1 MAVSLIILS
10 VIAGIAVTLSIFSFR
25 NLLKLRTEL
34 KTAQREMTDLR
45 NYVNLS
51 IKELNKKTSVSCSD
65 EKKGFTTDMSVGEVL
80 EKHPAAKNILTM
92 FHLGACASCSVTD
105 DHNFG
110 EAIKEYDID
119 REAILN
125 ALNGLLEGSNWD
137 FNNPKYIN

>member
-65 EKKGFTTDMSVGEVL
+65 ENKGFTTEMSVGDDE
-80 EKHPAAKNILTM
+80 I
-92 FHLGACASCSVTD
+92 SV
-105 DHNFG
+105 N
-110 EAIKEYDID
+110 
-119 REAILN
+119 
-125 ALNGLLEGSNWD
+125 
-137 FNNPKYIN
+137 

>member
-1 MAVSLIILS
+1 MPVSLIILS
-10 VIAGIAVTLSIFSFR
+10 VIAGIAVILSIFSLR

-92 FHLGACASCSVTD
+92 FHLGACSSCSVTD